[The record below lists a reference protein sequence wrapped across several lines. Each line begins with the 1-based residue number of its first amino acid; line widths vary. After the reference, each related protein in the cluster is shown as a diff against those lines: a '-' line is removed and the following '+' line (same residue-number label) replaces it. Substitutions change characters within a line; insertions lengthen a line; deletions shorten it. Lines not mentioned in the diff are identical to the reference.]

1 MKNNDFDKFIKS
13 SLERL
18 ETPYDAKS
26 WQQLEEGLDK
36 EEGYAAHD
44 PVDDIARK
52 HLRKIDT
59 EYRPE
64 YWEQMSKR
72 LDEEY
77 SLLRKIYKYKVI
89 EAGLVLLILFTLIN
103 FLPTYP
109 RLFHFDLRPAAPAQQ
124 QGTPALPQENREH
137 AAAEPTLPA
146 PLNVPVVP
154 DANNSS
160 VSASRSKTGLTGKVS
175 RLSPGSAEANAGVVD
190 ISATTAKTTGNS
202 GEIMLATTE
211 ITATHNAKEVDVTAV
226 DLVNEFPAAKAAG
239 TGTSEEVVLTAA
251 DIVATNTAEVVGE
264 FPAAKAAG
272 TAGTTGAYREVLPV
286 DLLELKDPHI
296 AYTHTDVF
304 APALAMADPTVSRRF
319 FRIGVATALDI
330 DHVTL
335 PYSVPYENE
344 PPYQQW
350 SNGYSNGITAGLAAN
365 TWELEAAVLYS
376 NKRYSS
382 NKVIQAGNFYTG
394 YYLDSLRNVELSLVK
409 IPVSAHHNIFKK
421 GRVKL
426 YALVGAALNIAV
438 TGNYDRDIVPWG
450 NIAPGGPTA
459 LKTSI
464 DRDGILEGGKFSE
477 NFYVSADAGIGME
490 YAVSPGLSLYAQGT
504 YQQHLGDLGPNRDK
518 INSLTLY
525 VGAKHTL

>member
-13 SLERL
+13 SLERI

-137 AAAEPTLPA
+137 AATEPTLPA
-146 PLNVPVVP
+146 PLNAPGVQRSNNDAVV
-154 DANNSS
+154 
-160 VSASRSKTGLTGKVS
+160 ASQSG
-175 RLSPGSAEANAGVVD
+175 ANA
-190 ISATTAKTTGNS
+190 ISTPA
-202 GEIMLATTE
+202 
-211 ITATHNAKEVDVTAV
+211 TATNRPNAGITGTAIAGKSSEEAV
-226 DLVNEFPAAKAAG
+226 LETANVSEEIVALTAANAEGTNATEDLTAAKAAG
-239 TGTSEEVVLTAA
+239 TEGIS
-251 DIVATNTAEVVGE
+251 E

-272 TAGTTGAYREVLPV
+272 TAGTYREVLPV

-304 APALAMADPTVSRRF
+304 APALAIADPTVSRRF
-319 FRIGVATALDI
+319 FRIGVTTALDI

>member
-13 SLERL
+13 SLERI

-109 RLFHFDLRPAAPAQQ
+109 RLFHFDLRPGTPAQQ
-124 QGTPALPQENREH
+124 QEKPALPQENREH
-137 AAAEPTLPA
+137 AAVEQTLST
-146 PLNVPVVP
+146 PLNAPVVA

-160 VSASRSKTGLTGKVS
+160 VTTSPSKTGLTGKVS
-175 RLSPGSAEANAGVVD
+175 RLSPGSAEANTGVVD

-202 GEIMLATTE
+202 EKMMLAT
-211 ITATHNAKEVDVTAV
+211 KEVVTNTAEEMV
-226 DLVNEFPAAKAAG
+226 EFPAAKAAG
-239 TGTSEEVVLTAA
+239 TGTSEEVVLTAV
-251 DIVATNTAEVVGE
+251 DMVGE
-264 FPAAKAAG
+264 FSAAKAAG
-272 TAGTTGAYREVLPV
+272 TAGTAGTYREVLPV

-296 AYTHTDVF
+296 TYTHTDVF

-350 SNGYSNGITAGLAAN
+350 SNGYSNGITAGWAAN